1 MFIKYLDRDAPD
13 HPRLLNLV
21 YCREFFIRKR
31 FCKKERKDEW
41 QFLVDMG
48 VSRDD
53 HIRELCVRDT
63 EAEVLEILEALSAGI
78 DAEEKVLDLT

>member
-1 MFIKYLDRDAPD
+1 MFIKYFNSDVPD

-41 QFLVDMG
+41 QFLVDIG

-53 HIRELCVRDT
+53 HVRVLCVRDT
-63 EAEVLEILEALSAGI
+63 EAEVLKILEVLSTGI

>member
-1 MFIKYLDRDAPD
+1 MFIKYINNDAPD

-21 YCREFFIRKR
+21 YCREFFIRKH
-31 FCKKERKDEW
+31 FSKKERKDKW
-41 QFLVDMG
+41 QFLVDIG
-48 VSRDD
+48 VSRED

-63 EAEVLEILEALSAGI
+63 EAEVLEILEALSTGI

>member
-1 MFIKYLDRDAPD
+1 MFIKYFNSDAPD

-41 QFLVDMG
+41 QFLVDIG

-53 HIRELCVRDT
+53 HVRELCVRDT
-63 EAEVLEILEALSAGI
+63 EAEVLEILEVLSTGI

>member
-1 MFIKYLDRDAPD
+1 MFIKYFNSGEPD
-13 HPRLLNLV
+13 YPRLLNLV
-21 YCREFFIRKR
+21 YCREFFIGKQ
-31 FCKKERKDEW
+31 FCKKERKDKW
-41 QFLVDMG
+41 QFLVDIG
-48 VSRDD
+48 VSREN